1 MGSGRKLRRVV
12 FISGALVACSL
23 ATLYWIGVSAPPSQ
37 PALSRQAGPQR
48 GVLARP
54 AQTSPWI
61 EADTSPPVAAPQK
74 VQDPPSNRSH
84 PIPRT
89 TPSAGVASPPS
100 TSRGSVSAHFYPAAT
115 RPSGASAGHT
125 TAGQPPA
132 QIGVPDPPKSLADP
146 HPTAQAKPGRSPEHV
161 AQSSMA
167 DFPEPADAISPEQRH
182 PNQWSTPRYHV
193 QVGVFDDRKGARAL
207 VTRLEGLGFA
217 ARVVEGRP
225 ARVWVGGF
233 LDRRTAEDLRVHLQT
248 AGFDAALTP

>member
-1 MGSGRKLRRVV
+1 
-12 FISGALVACSL
+12 
-23 ATLYWIGVSAPPSQ
+23 
-37 PALSRQAGPQR
+37 
-48 GVLARP
+48 
-54 AQTSPWI
+54 
-61 EADTSPPVAAPQK
+61 
-74 VQDPPSNRSH
+74 
-84 PIPRT
+84 
-89 TPSAGVASPPS
+89 
-100 TSRGSVSAHFYPAAT
+100 
-115 RPSGASAGHT
+115 
-125 TAGQPPA
+125 
-132 QIGVPDPPKSLADP
+132 
-146 HPTAQAKPGRSPEHV
+146 
-161 AQSSMA
+161 MA